1 MKVLVTGGAGFI
13 GSHLS
18 RELLQ
23 SGHTVLVLDNLAG
36 GRKENIADLL
46 ERKEFTFHQ
55 VDICNSKQLQTIFL
69 GVDWVFHLAGI
80 ADIVPSIEQPEDYY
94 ATNVTGTLNVLQAAR
109 NADVSRFVYAASS
122 SCYGIPDTY
131 PTSESAEARPQY
143 PYALTKYMGEQLV
156 MHWAKVYKMPAVS
169 LRLFNVFGPNS
180 RTTGAYGAVFGVFLA
195 QKINGEAFTV
205 VGDGEQT
212 RDFTYVSD
220 VVSAFIAAA
229 DSNVSNEI
237 MNVGSGDTYSV
248 NQLVSLLGGEVT
260 YIPKRPGEPNCT
272 FANTDK
278 IRDTLNWKPKVSFSE
293 GVGSMLE
300 HIECWRNAPVWTEEG
315 ISDATRSWFKFLDE

>member
-1 MKVLVTGGAGFI
+1 
-13 GSHLS
+13 
-18 RELLQ
+18 
-23 SGHTVLVLDNLAG
+23 
-36 GRKENIADLL
+36 
-46 ERKEFTFHQ
+46 
-55 VDICNSKQLQTIFL
+55 
-69 GVDWVFHLAGI
+69 
-80 ADIVPSIEQPEDYY
+80 
-94 ATNVTGTLNVLQAAR
+94 
-109 NADVSRFVYAASS
+109 
-122 SCYGIPDTY
+122 
-131 PTSESAEARPQY
+131 
-143 PYALTKYMGEQLV
+143 
-156 MHWAKVYKMPAVS
+156 
-169 LRLFNVFGPNS
+169 
-180 RTTGAYGAVFGVFLA
+180 VFGVFLA

-278 IRDTLNWKPKVSFSE
+278 IRATLNWKPKVSFSE